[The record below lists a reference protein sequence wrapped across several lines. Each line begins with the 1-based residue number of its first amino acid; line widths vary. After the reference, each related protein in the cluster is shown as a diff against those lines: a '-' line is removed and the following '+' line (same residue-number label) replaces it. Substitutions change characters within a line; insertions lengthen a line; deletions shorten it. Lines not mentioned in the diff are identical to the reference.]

1 MLEISG
7 VLHAR
12 VQAEALH
19 AFRSAHETGPTGR
32 KA

>member
-12 VQAEALH
+12 VQAETLH
-19 AFRSAHETGPTGR
+19 AFRSAHETGPAGH